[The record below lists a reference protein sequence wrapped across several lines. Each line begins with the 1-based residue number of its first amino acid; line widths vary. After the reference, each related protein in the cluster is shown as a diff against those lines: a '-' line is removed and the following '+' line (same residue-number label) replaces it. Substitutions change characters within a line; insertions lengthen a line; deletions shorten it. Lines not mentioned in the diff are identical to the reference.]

1 MHICVDMLMYVWMC
15 VGLGV
20 QALGYMVLLQPS
32 SAEFVLL
39 GSGGEGLWFKGFVA
53 LGLTWPCLIKFK

>member
-39 GSGGEGLWFKGFVA
+39 GSGGGGGCGLRGLWPWA
-53 LGLTWPCLIKFK
+53 